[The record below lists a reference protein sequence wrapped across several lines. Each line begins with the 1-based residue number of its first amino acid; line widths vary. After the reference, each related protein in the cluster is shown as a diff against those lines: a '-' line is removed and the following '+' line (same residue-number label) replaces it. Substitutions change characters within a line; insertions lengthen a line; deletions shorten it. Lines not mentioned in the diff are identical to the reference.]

1 MSEHGAGA
9 LVLIADDSVDN
20 RDVYVMVLESRGY
33 RVDVAYDGAEAII
46 KAVALCP
53 AIIIMDLAM
62 PIIDGWTACRRLKDD
77 KRTAGI
83 PVIVLSAHVMKG
95 EEERRRRAATRI
107 CGNRACPR
115 RWSPRSSGIW
125 REWRCPRRTRD
136 RKIETRVPMV
146 VA

>member
-1 MSEHGAGA
+1 MNEHGAGA

-33 RVDVAYDGAEAII
+33 RVDVASDGAEAIT
-46 KAVALCP
+46 KAVDLCP

-77 KRTAGI
+77 KRAAGI

-95 EEERRRRAATRI
+95 EEERVKAAGCDAYLPKPCLPETLVAEVERHLARVAVSTSDARQSLPP
-107 CGNRACPR
+107 CG
-115 RWSPRSSGIW
+115 
-125 REWRCPRRTRD
+125 
-136 RKIETRVPMV
+136 M
-146 VA
+146 